1 MLESNQILAYD
12 DPSKTFLGVRFV
24 LLGFDSVKE
33 DKVRSK
39 LLEGGGV
46 DAVNYG
52 PDCNHVIVD
61 QLVYDD
67 PICIAAR
74 RDGKILVT
82 GLWVDHSFDVGLPVD
97 PNSVMYKP
105 MRDLN
110 GIPGAK
116 SLVVC
121 LTGYQRQDRDDIMT
135 MVALMGANF
144 SKPLVANR
152 VTHLICYKFEGE
164 KFELARKMKKIK
176 LVNHRWLEDCLKAWE
191 LLPEADYIKSGYELE
206 MEAEARDSEEETED
220 VASMI
225 NMGRKNVVSPQ
236 NPKTE
241 NKCSY
246 QSTIK
251 HEVSRNSL
259 SVSASKSLANVGE
272 TSRIPSTPGKMMDF
286 EKTSFPPE
294 THDKQLEKATFC
306 SSRSP
311 GKMSSEV
318 PSNRS
323 DGKVFPEKVENAVAS
338 ESENA
343 KKTPSPEVSKLSSK
357 SHSRSTALK
366 ASLPL
371 RSERIETDSGSPS
384 TSNVNK
390 LSSGS
395 GSHMPLERHQNGTDF
410 DGLKT
415 PLEGTLSDLDKGK
428 SVTVPYKRKKAGS
441 HGSSKSLTSNPDSK
455 TLMQSELVTKTTE
468 VPASEFSTDGS
479 HGLAVNVSPTTVACL
494 LRNEASLAPKEG
506 LSISAASEHGQEHND
521 QVLQSSH
528 EGVGKNT
535 SPSLDVKNLSPSR
548 TDYTGGVERHQSDPP
563 SIESPSTKS
572 RVEKMDG
579 QADLNSSNLGQT
591 GSQVKPLKRKMLA
604 KKTLGSRLTMFKAT
618 KHKGSFN
625 LQKTVLQN
633 QSLIHTNEAVPRE
646 DSDNTDITEKV
657 MMVPPN
663 TNEDGPVDD
672 EAKVPDDSYVFD
684 MGSNKEK
691 SSEAE
696 ALHSGKDVNHTIEK
710 QQADA
715 KIIPINKQVAKSK
728 NSTEAEKAVCS
739 KKTESTEPKPTGGAE
754 EQKLTKGKKR
764 PLTTSKTSKLKES
777 REDTGKDG
785 SKSKQNGK
793 KMVSG
798 TEEGAALAGETKTN
812 HPRS

>member
-1 MLESNQILAYD
+1 MLESKQILAYD
-12 DPSKTFLGVRFV
+12 DPSKAFLGVRFV

-33 DKVRSK
+33 DKDSGYRLHCLDLFPLNSEKIVRKK
-39 LLEGGGV
+39 LCGDVLEV
-46 DAVNYG
+46 E
-52 PDCNHVIVD
+52 I
-61 QLVYDD
+61 LESDD
-67 PICIAAR
+67 PICVAAR

-82 GLWVDHSFDVGLPVD
+82 GLWVDHSFDVGMPVD
-97 PNSVMYKP
+97 PNSVMYRP

-206 MEAEARDSEEETED
+206 MEAEARDSEEEKR
-220 VASMI
+220 VSMMGPKMSSVLRIQKLRI
-225 NMGRKNVVSPQ
+225 NVPISH
-236 NPKTE
+236 
-241 NKCSY
+241 
-246 QSTIK
+246 QSSMRFQET
-251 HEVSRNSL
+251 VYL
-259 SVSASKSLANVGE
+259 SS
-272 TSRIPSTPGKMMDF
+272 
-286 EKTSFPPE
+286 
-294 THDKQLEKATFC
+294 
-306 SSRSP
+306 SP

-323 DGKVFPEKVENAVAS
+323 DGKGFPEKVENVVAS
-338 ESENA
+338 ASENA

-371 RSERIETDSGSPS
+371 RSERIESDSGSPS

-415 PLEGTLSDLDKGK
+415 PLEGTLSDVDKGK
-428 SVTVPYKRKKAGS
+428 SVTLPYKRKKAGS

-468 VPASEFSTDGS
+468 VPASGFSTDGS
-479 HGLAVNVSPTTVACL
+479 HGLAVNVSPTTIACL

-528 EGVGKNT
+528 EGVGKST

-563 SIESPSTKS
+563 SIEPPSTKS
-572 RVEKMDG
+572 REEKMDG

-604 KKTLGSRLTMFKAT
+604 KKTLGSRLTMFKTT
-618 KHKGSFN
+618 KHKGSVN

-633 QSLIHTNEAVPRE
+633 LSLIHTNEAVARE
-646 DSDNTDITEKV
+646 DSDNTAITEKV

-663 TNEDGPVDD
+663 TNEDEPVDD
-672 EAKVPDDSYVFD
+672 EAKVPDDSWRNVFD
-684 MGSNKEK
+684 MGSDKEK

-696 ALHSGKDVNHTIEK
+696 ALHSGKDVNLNIEN
-710 QQADA
+710 QQADG
-715 KIIPINKQVAKSK
+715 KSY
-728 NSTEAEKAVCS
+728 
-739 KKTESTEPKPTGGAE
+739 
-754 EQKLTKGKKR
+754 Q
-764 PLTTSKTSKLKES
+764 
-777 REDTGKDG
+777 
-785 SKSKQNGK
+785 
-793 KMVSG
+793 
-798 TEEGAALAGETKTN
+798 
-812 HPRS
+812 